1 MRKASRKIR
10 MVFFS
15 VKALTF
21 CSSALVVSLGTYL
34 RNVNYY
40 ETGMRRAGVA
50 VYGVRTEPLWLGR
63 NKNSDGIAIV
73 Q

>member
-1 MRKASRKIR
+1 
-10 MVFFS
+10 MVFS
-15 VKALTF
+15 VKTLTF
-21 CSSALVVSLGTYL
+21 CLSALVVSLETYL
-34 RNVNYY
+34 PNVNY

-50 VYGVRTEPLWLGR
+50 VYGVRPEPLWLGR